1 MIYNDL
7 QSIYNGDYNQ
17 LQSIYNG
24 HYNELQWYR
33 INYNPF
39 TMAIT
44 MIYTQLQSIYNL
56 LQLNYNYPYGYL
68 QYIWQTITISL

>member
-1 MIYNDL
+1 MN
-7 QSIYNGDYNQ
+7 S
-17 LQSIYNG
+17 
-24 HYNELQWYR
+24 
-33 INYNPF
+33 NPF

-68 QYIWQTITISL
+68 QYVWADNYNIIVIKSSVLCTMAYRHRLRDC